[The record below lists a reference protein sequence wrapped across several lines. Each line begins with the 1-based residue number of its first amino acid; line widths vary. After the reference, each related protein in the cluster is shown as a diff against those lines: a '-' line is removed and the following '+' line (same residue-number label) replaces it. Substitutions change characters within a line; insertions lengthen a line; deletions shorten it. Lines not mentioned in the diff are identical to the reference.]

1 LEPTLTGVKLG
12 AMIRTGKAFLV
23 IVAALC
29 VGGAAPRALAP
40 ATGGLWDVGRSAD
53 GHDAQRLC
61 LRDPAILAQWEHRT
75 GRCTRVILSDQG
87 SRATIHYTCADGGF
101 GRSDLELLTP
111 RTIRVDTQ
119 GISGGYPFAYTLHAR
134 RVGDCPAH

>member
-1 LEPTLTGVKLG
+1 
-12 AMIRTGKAFLV
+12 MIRVRYCIALGL
-23 IVAALC
+23 AAIGL
-29 VGGAAPRALAP
+29 AAAGPRALAP
-40 ATGGLWDVGRSAD
+40 AMGGLWDVGRSAD

-61 LRDPAILAQWEHRT
+61 LHDPIILAQWEHRG